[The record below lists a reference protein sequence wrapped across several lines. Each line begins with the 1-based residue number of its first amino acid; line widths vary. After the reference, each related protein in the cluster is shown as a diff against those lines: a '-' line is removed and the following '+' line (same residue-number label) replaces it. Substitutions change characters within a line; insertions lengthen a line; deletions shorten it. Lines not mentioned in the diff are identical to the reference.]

1 MQRLE
6 TDENIRVGYQD
17 IETLARYYDVSA
29 DYLFG
34 LTDLKQYRSIE
45 IDQLHLS
52 EEAIA
57 VLKNSKL
64 NNRLISEFLSHDDF
78 PVLLS
83 AMEIYTDR
91 KVLPQMNTM
100 NALYRYTEQT
110 IKENAAVPDD
120 DEMMTFLQQSVVNE
134 DEYLRFR
141 ISERF
146 NLVMKS
152 LFDNHKTDK
161 LPPEQADML
170 NEMKEDV

>member
-1 MQRLE
+1 
-6 TDENIRVGYQD
+6 
-17 IETLARYYDVSA
+17 
-29 DYLFG
+29 
-34 LTDLKQYRSIE
+34 
-45 IDQLHLS
+45 
-52 EEAIA
+52 
-57 VLKNSKL
+57 
-64 NNRLISEFLSHDDF
+64 
-78 PVLLS
+78 
-83 AMEIYTDR
+83 MEIYIDR

-110 IKENAAVPDD
+110 IKEYAAVPENDT
-120 DEMMTFLQQSVVNE
+120 MMEFLQQSVVNE

-170 NEMKEDV
+170 NEMKEDVQTYLDTRKDEAANKSQSYSLVQEAGTERRQTHR